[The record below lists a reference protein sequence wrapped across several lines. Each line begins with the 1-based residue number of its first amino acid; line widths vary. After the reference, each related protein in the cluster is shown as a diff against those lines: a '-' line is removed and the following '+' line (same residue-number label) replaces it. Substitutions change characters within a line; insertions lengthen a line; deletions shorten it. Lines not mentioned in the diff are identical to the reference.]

1 MIVETGTVVAIESD
15 SLWVQT
21 IQKTACEACVA
32 QKGCGTRVLSKLTGK
47 TNRIRVLLDRHSAD
61 AIAIGQDVDIAIPE
75 DVIVKGSLLV
85 YLLPVICAVSGAWLA
100 GSAGDTGSIL
110 GALGGLLAS
119 GMMVNYH
126 SKKTRNDLRTNPV
139 LFDSYCEKQNLDF
152 L

>member
-15 SLWVQT
+15 SLWVET

-61 AIAIGQDVDIAIPE
+61 TIAIGQDVDIAIPE

-85 YLLPVICAVSGAWLA
+85 YLLPVICAVSCAWLA

-119 GMMVNYH
+119 GIMVNYH

-139 LFDSYCEKQNLDF
+139 LFDSHCEKHNLNF

>member
-15 SLWVQT
+15 GLWVET

-47 TNRIRVLLDRHSAD
+47 TNRIRVLLGRHSAG
-61 AIAIGQDVDIAIPE
+61 AIVIGQDVDIAIPE

-85 YLLPVICAVSGAWLA
+85 YLLPLICAVSGAWLA
-100 GSAGDTGSIL
+100 GAAGDIGSIL
-110 GALGGLLAS
+110 GALCGLLA
-119 GMMVNYH
+119 GGLMVNLH

-139 LFDSYCEKQNLDF
+139 LFDSHCEKHNLTF

>member
-15 SLWVQT
+15 SLWVET

-47 TNRIRVLLDRHSAD
+47 TNRIRVLLGRHSAG
-61 AIAIGQDVDIAIPE
+61 AIVIGQDVDIAIPE

-85 YLLPVICAVSGAWLA
+85 YLLPLICAVSGAWLPGA
-100 GSAGDTGSIL
+100 AGDIGSIL
-110 GALGGLLAS
+110 GALCGLLA
-119 GMMVNYH
+119 GGLMVNLH
-126 SKKTRNDLRTNPV
+126 GKKTRNDLRTNPV
-139 LFDSYCEKQNLDF
+139 LFDSHCEKRNLNF

>member
-15 SLWVQT
+15 SLWVET

-61 AIAIGQDVDIAIPE
+61 AIVIGQDVDIAIPE

-110 GALGGLLAS
+110 GALCGLLAGGLVVS
-119 GMMVNYH
+119 FH
-126 SKKTRNDLRTNPV
+126 SKKTRNDLRINPV
-139 LFDSYCEKQNLDF
+139 LFNSYCEKQTLDF

>member
-1 MIVETGTVVAIESD
+1 
-15 SLWVQT
+15 
-21 IQKTACEACVA
+21 
-32 QKGCGTRVLSKLTGK
+32 
-47 TNRIRVLLDRHSAD
+47 
-61 AIAIGQDVDIAIPE
+61 
-75 DVIVKGSLLV
+75 LV

-110 GALGGLLAS
+110 GALGGLLAG
-119 GMMVNYH
+119 GMMVNFH

>member
-15 SLWVQT
+15 SLWVET

-61 AIAIGQDVDIAIPE
+61 TIAIGQDVDIAIPE

-110 GALGGLLAS
+110 GALGGLLAG

>member
-15 SLWVQT
+15 SLWVET

-47 TNRIRVLLDRHSAD
+47 TNRIRVLLDRHSVE
-61 AIAIGQDVDIAIPE
+61 AITVGQDVDIAIPE

-85 YLLPVICAVSGAWLA
+85 YLLPVVCAVSGAWMA
-100 GSAGDTGSIL
+100 GSAGDTVSML
-110 GALGGLLAS
+110 GAICGLLA
-119 GMMVNYH
+119 GGLVVNLH

>member
-1 MIVETGTVVAIESD
+1 MIVETGTVVAVESD
-15 SLWVQT
+15 SLWVET

-47 TNRIRVLLDRHSAD
+47 TNRIRVLLDRHSVD
-61 AIAIGQDVDIAIPE
+61 AITVGQDVDIAIPE

-85 YLLPVICAVSGAWLA
+85 YLLPVVCAVSGAWMA
-100 GSAGDTGSIL
+100 GSAGDTGSML
-110 GALGGLLAS
+110 GAICGLLA
-119 GMMVNYH
+119 GGLVVNLH

>member
-15 SLWVQT
+15 SLWVET

-47 TNRIRVLLDRHSAD
+47 TNRIRVLLDRHSVD
-61 AIAIGQDVDIAIPE
+61 AITVGQDVDIAIPE

-85 YLLPVICAVSGAWLA
+85 YLLPVVCAVSGAWMA
-100 GSAGDTGSIL
+100 GSAGDTGSML
-110 GALGGLLAS
+110 GAICGLLA
-119 GMMVNYH
+119 GGLVVNLH

>member
-15 SLWVQT
+15 SLWVET

-47 TNRIRVLLDRHSAD
+47 TNRIRVLLDRHSVD
-61 AIAIGQDVDIAIPE
+61 PITVGQDVDIAIPE

-85 YLLPVICAVSGAWLA
+85 YLLPVVCAVSGAWMA
-100 GSAGDTGSIL
+100 GSAGDTGSML
-110 GALGGLLAS
+110 GAICGLLA
-119 GMMVNYH
+119 GGLVVNLH

>member
-15 SLWVQT
+15 SLWVET

-47 TNRIRVLLDRHSAD
+47 TNRIRVLLDRHSAG

-110 GALGGLLAS
+110 GALGGLLAG

>member
-15 SLWVQT
+15 SLWVET

-61 AIAIGQDVDIAIPE
+61 TIAIGQDVDIAIPE

>member
-15 SLWVQT
+15 SLWVET
-21 IQKTACEACVA
+21 IQRTACEACVA

-47 TNRIRVLLDRHSAD
+47 TNRIRVLLDRHSVD
-61 AIAIGQDVDIAIPE
+61 AITVGQDVDIAIPE
-75 DVIVKGSLLV
+75 NVIVKGSLLV
-85 YLLPVICAVSGAWLA
+85 YLLPVVCAVSGAWMA
-100 GSAGDTGSIL
+100 GSAGDTGSML
-110 GALGGLLAS
+110 GAICGLLA
-119 GMMVNYH
+119 GGLVVNLH